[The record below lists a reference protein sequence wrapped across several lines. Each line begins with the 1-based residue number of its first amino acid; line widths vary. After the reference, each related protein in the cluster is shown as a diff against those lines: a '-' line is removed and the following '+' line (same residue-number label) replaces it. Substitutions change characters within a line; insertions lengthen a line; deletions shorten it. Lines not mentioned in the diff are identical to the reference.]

1 MVYKVDVVRR
11 LVFVIESEGASYEEA
26 KHNAL
31 YDLAVPD
38 NSTEN
43 EAEELRT
50 LAQLIDEGKIVVTS
64 VLLL

>member
-1 MVYKVDVVRR
+1 MVYKVDAVRR
-11 LVFVIESEGASYEEA
+11 TMFVVEAEGGSYEEA
-26 KHNAL
+26 RRSAL
-31 YDLAVPD
+31 ADFSVPGG
-38 NSTEN
+38 SIEN

>member
-11 LVFVIESEGASYEEA
+11 LAFVVEAEGGSYEEA
-26 KHNAL
+26 KRNAL
-31 YDLAVPD
+31 EDLAVPD
-38 NSTEN
+38 GSVEN

-50 LAQLIDEGKIVVTS
+50 LAQLIDEKKIIVTS

>member
-11 LVFVIESEGASYEEA
+11 LGFVIEEEGESYEEA
-26 KHNAL
+26 KQRAVE
-31 YDLAVPD
+31 DLTVAGG
-38 NSTEN
+38 SIEN

-50 LAQLIDEGKIVVTS
+50 LAQLIDEGKITVTS